1 MWINRK
7 EGRVPRVSLLYKVR
21 LTIVIFDFADVS
33 AQALS
38 LMSKVDHVWH
48 CSVCPYKSV
57 KKDHVFYHVEA
68 KHVES
73 DGYECSA
80 CGYYSKTLQSYKSHV
95 KRSHK

>member
-1 MWINRK
+1 MKKKIQI
-7 EGRVPRVSLLYKVR
+7 GFL
-21 LTIVIFDFADVS
+21 VIFDHIADVS
-33 AQALS
+33 AQVLS
-38 LMSKVDHVWH
+38 LMSRVDHVWH

-95 KRSHK
+95 KRNHK